1 MPKVGRW
8 RAEEMPRLPE
18 APTWEERLALLK
30 ATWTRRPFW
39 KLLGMDPVQLGPGYS
54 KLQVVLQ
61 PAKHGRWP
69 HGGLLSSMVDSS
81 IGLALYTTYGPEDED
96 VVAHA
101 TADLNISFLDSM
113 QGNELFAEGRIIR
126 RARMAAFGTSEIR
139 DSKGTLIAVGRATY
153 LIRREPQGTEGGT
166 GGR

>member
-1 MPKVGRW
+1 MSKAGRW
-8 RAEEMPRLPE
+8 RAEQMPRLPQG
-18 APTWEERLALLK
+18 ATWEERLALMK
-30 ATWTRRPFW
+30 STWTPRPFW
-39 KLLGMDPVQLGPGYS
+39 KLLGMEPVQLGPGYS
-54 KLQVVLQ
+54 KLRVALQ

-113 QGNELFAEGRIIR
+113 QGDELFAEGRIIR
-126 RARMAAFGTSEIR
+126 KARTAAFGTSEIR
-139 DSKGTLIAVGRATY
+139 DSKGTLIAVGRATF
-153 LIRREPQGTEGGT
+153 LIRREPHGAAG
-166 GGR
+166 

>member
-8 RAEEMPRLPE
+8 RAEQMPRLPE
-18 APTWEERLALLK
+18 APTWEERLALMK
-30 ATWTRRPFW
+30 ATWTGRPFW
-39 KLLGMDPVQLGPGYS
+39 KLLGMDPIQLGPGYS
-54 KLQVVLQ
+54 KLRVVLK

-96 VVAHA
+96 IVAHA
-101 TADLNISFLDSM
+101 TSDLNISFLDSM

-139 DSKGTLIAVGRATY
+139 DSQGTLIAVGRATF
-153 LIRREPQGTEGGT
+153 LIRREPQGDAGDAGS
-166 GGR
+166 R

>member
-8 RAEEMPRLPE
+8 LAEEMPRLPE
-18 APTWEERLALLK
+18 APTWEERLALMK

-39 KLLGMDPVQLGPGYS
+39 KLLGMEPVQLGPGYS
-54 KLQVVLQ
+54 KLRVVLK

-69 HGGLLSSMVDSS
+69 HGGLLSSLVDSS

-96 VVAHA
+96 IVAHA

-126 RARMAAFGTSEIR
+126 KARMAAFGTSEIR
-139 DSKGTLIAVGRATY
+139 DSKGTLIAVGRATF
-153 LIRREPQGTEGGT
+153 LIRREPQGDAGGT
-166 GGR
+166 GSR